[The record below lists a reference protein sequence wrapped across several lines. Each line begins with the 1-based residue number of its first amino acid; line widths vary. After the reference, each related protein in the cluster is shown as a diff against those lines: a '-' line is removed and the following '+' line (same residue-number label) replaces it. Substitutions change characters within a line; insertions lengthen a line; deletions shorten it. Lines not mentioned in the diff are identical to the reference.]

1 MPWRVLA
8 PLVGCALAMGALLG
22 GSEVATVAFA
32 AGRGSAGLSGA
43 LLSVWAVGSLLS
55 GIAVGAVRSQASAAT
70 QFRRCAVALGLLV
83 VPLPFASSVP
93 LLGACLFV
101 SGCAISPTLVAAF
114 ARIEEA
120 VPESRLTEGMTVF
133 TTGIGAGL
141 AVGAGLTGWAVD
153 AAGHGA
159 GFWVPVAAGLGL
171 AALAATLTGDGR
183 TARAEGQLAESE
195 ATCATVATSTAT
207 PMPDLRSSG

>member
-1 MPWRVLA
+1 M
-8 PLVGCALAMGALLG
+8 
-22 GSEVATVAFA
+22 
-32 AGRGSAGLSGA
+32 
-43 LLSVWAVGSLLS
+43 
-55 GIAVGAVRSQASAAT
+55 RSKASAAT

-120 VPESRLTEGMTVF
+120 VPDSRLTEGITVF

-141 AVGAGLTGWAVD
+141 AAGAGLTGWAVD
-153 AAGHGA
+153 AGGHAA

-171 AALAATLTGDGR
+171 AALAAAFTGDRRGAR
-183 TARAEGQLAESE
+183 TGGHPVQSGASSMTLPLRRPPRCPTEPPARTDRAAAQERPHA
-195 ATCATVATSTAT
+195 VAKKRIGSRLS
-207 PMPDLRSSG
+207 DKRVLS